1 MSTVYPLDLQRRVDR
16 IWATR
21 MALSPDRAGAHR
33 SLASFA
39 SEPSYHQLL
48 PGTGNQA
55 AARCRARKKIAK
67 RQTGD
72 MSGVAITLFPQ
83 TVVDDRLIETGV
95 VFLAGNPLFAYG
107 ERNLAVTK
115 QARADIVVVD
125 IVSREHKRVSPAW
138 NFFVW
143 NLFLVAIFLNGAQVK
158 RARPHMTR

>member
-125 IVSREHKRVSPAW
+125 IDPENINVFLRHGTFLCGTYFLLP
-138 NFFVW
+138 FF
-143 NLFLVAIFLNGAQVK
+143 
-158 RARPHMTR
+158 